1 MSDSIEA
8 LRTVISGAKA
18 LIVCGAGVSRA
29 VTGGAAPGWK
39 GLIESAIDSAPKEPG
54 EDWSD
59 HCREG
64 LTRNDPDVWLNS
76 ANIAQTKL
84 GGFKSNDYRV
94 WLKNNV
100 GKLKANEPAL
110 LDAIIALDC
119 RLATTNYDG
128 LLCTKKGAQPKTW
141 LSPESVAEIL
151 SGESSNVWHIH
162 GYWEE
167 PESVVF
173 SNADYDRVNHSDR
186 AQFLQRQAAFA
197 DTLVFVGCSADGLAD
212 QNVGRL
218 LKWFSSLW
226 GGLGKKHVALVT
238 DDEVATPGWP
248 DNVTLVSYGPKHE
261 KLPEFLR
268 SLAPENSGPQA
279 SAIKV
284 NRIDLA
290 IANPHPV
297 GRRDEINR
305 VVTAATEGRPC
316 IITGGPGMGKTTVAV
331 AASYDERLTEKF
343 GERRVFVN
351 LENRTDPL
359 DVFILLAAEL
369 GLSPE
374 PTQSATLAAIRYSCG
389 QESAFAILDNVEG
402 LIEAD
407 EPETSRILSLLRDT
421 AGLSFVVTSREG
433 LPFLLGWTKIDDLS
447 PLPLDESRDLFC
459 GIATNIRRDDP
470 DLPPLLAALDGHA
483 LSLTIMASRVDSD
496 LTLGPMLRRW
506 EDEKAELLRQ
516 PGAQENR
523 HNSVMASLRVSLTSR
538 RLSPMANR
546 LLAILGFL
554 PDGIPPGGMKAF
566 LGREDRQI
574 SAAKSDAA
582 TDSLRQLR
590 LIAPRP
596 DGSIKLLNPLRE
608 AVSIEK
614 PLRGEE
620 LQRVVR
626 AVMKLL
632 EKGKNFGTT
641 GWPAAEAE
649 LLPHLRNFAP
659 VLLQA
664 ARDQPVRKLRQAIES
679 ARLLSASER
688 RFDQT
693 TFLKLAL
700 ILKERS
706 ASESKS
712 AAAQA
717 VHAAGHLALRRDASE
732 QAQTHFEEAR
742 DICLQIGD
750 RLGQANALRSLGDL
764 AARRHDLNGA
774 RNYFEEARDICL
786 QIGDRLGQANA
797 LRSLGDLAARR
808 HDLDG
813 AQTLLEEARDIYLQI
828 GERLGQANT
837 LRSLGDLAE
846 QRDDLND
853 AQTHFERAGD
863 IYLHISDRLGQANA
877 LRSLGSLALR
887 RSDLVDA
894 QTHLEEA
901 RDLYLQISD
910 RLGQAQSLQSL
921 GDLALRRDD
930 LNGAQ
935 IHLEEARDICLQIGD
950 RLGQANALQLLGN
963 LALRRDDLNGA
974 QTLLEE
980 ARDICLQV
988 GNRLGQANALQ
999 LLGNLALRRDDLNG
1013 AQTLLEEARDICL
1026 QVGNRL
1032 GQANALQ
1039 SLGNLALRR
1048 DDLNGAQTL
1057 LEEAR
1062 DICLQV
1068 GDRLGQANTLQ
1079 ALGDLALRLYNLDA
1093 AQAYLQEARAI
1104 YQKVTATLGEANANY
1119 LIGEVQLRLDPVRAE
1134 TIFTQVL
1141 QSYESLGVK
1150 WGIAHS
1156 NLRLAQITARQGDRS
1171 RLADAVD
1178 KILRYEEGDPAKLA
1192 APGWRAFCASLL
1204 EHDEAK
1210 RAALCDQARRL
1221 WTEIGALGL
1230 IKDYVDFEISVAV
1243 ADHTNAED

>member
-1 MSDSIEA
+1 MSNSIEA
-8 LRTVISGAKA
+8 LRAAISGGKA
-18 LIVCGAGVSRA
+18 LLVCGAGVSSA
-29 VTGGAAPGWK
+29 VTNGAAPGWK

-54 EDWSD
+54 EDWSE
-59 HCREG
+59 HFRQG
-64 LTRNDPDVWLNS
+64 LKRNDPDAWLSS
-76 ANIAQTKL
+76 ADMAQRKL
-84 GGFKSNDYRV
+84 GGFSNNSYRA
-94 WLKNNV
+94 WLMKNV
-100 GKLKANEPAL
+100 GELQASEPAL
-110 LDAIIALDC
+110 LDAIIALNC

-128 LLCTKKGAQPKTW
+128 LLCTKKGVQPKTW
-141 LSPESVAEIL
+141 RNPDSVAEIL
-151 SGESSNVWHIH
+151 TGKSQNVWHIH
-162 GYWEE
+162 GYWDD
-167 PESVVF
+167 PESVIF
-173 SNADYDRVNHSDR
+173 STADYDRVGRSDR
-186 AQFLQRQAAFA
+186 AQFLQQQAAFA
-197 DTLVFVGCSADGLAD
+197 DTLIFIGCSASGLAD

-218 LKWFSSLW
+218 LNWFGSSW

-284 NRIDLA
+284 NRVDLA

-614 PLRGEE
+614 PLRGEA

-649 LLPHLRNFAP
+649 LHLRNFAP

-774 RNYFEEARDICL
+774 RNCFEEARDICL

-999 LLGNLALRRDDLNG
+999 
-1013 AQTLLEEARDICL
+1013 
-1026 QVGNRL
+1026 
-1032 GQANALQ
+1032 

-1178 KILRYEEGDPAKLA
+1178 KILQYEEGDPAKLA

-1243 ADHTNAED
+1243 ADHTNPED